1 MKAYSS
7 IKPMKQRE
15 APAAPPPEKY
25 IDTIVT
31 DSRKTRD
38 ELRDHQTAQL
48 KKIVSWAYESVP
60 FYKKKYDECGIHP
73 CDINSLDDI
82 TKLPIICKADL
93 KGLPESDLIPE
104 GRSPK
109 EFMLLRTAG
118 STGEPLTIY
127 RDNRSINR
135 IRDYNMW
142 IFYRWCD
149 GTPLSSV
156 LYIMTVSSTSLERM
170 LLSRFPV
177 EEDRIM
183 DVMLPTHVH
192 FQYLQRYVPQYLSTY
207 PSVIRNLSIELL
219 RRKKKAEFVKLIH
232 STAELLDEP
241 TKDMAR
247 TAFPNARIV
256 QSYGSHEGGLMAFQ
270 CPLHDYMHICSNS
283 IYLEVKEDET
293 VQGSTHAIITD
304 FTNYATPI
312 IRYAGMGDLIQIS
325 DETCSCGIGYPLIT
339 KLEGRIID
347 SIILPD
353 GTGISPFTVTLIL
366 KEIRGIHKFQIIQNE
381 FSSIE
386 IHVVPVS
393 KNTKERKELEIQIIQ
408 GLKKTIA
415 RGLEFK
421 INWVTE
427 IQARKPGSHK
437 VPVVICNLKTEEILR
452 AAKKDE
458 DDID

>member
-1 MKAYSS
+1 
-7 IKPMKQRE
+7 MKQQE
-15 APAAPPPEKY
+15 ASATQSPD
-25 IDTIVT
+25 ICINTIVT

-38 ELRDHQTAQL
+38 ELRDLYSEQL
-48 KKIVSWAYESVP
+48 KRLVSWAYESVP
-60 FYKKKYDECGIHP
+60 FYKKKYDEHGVHPGDITGI
-73 CDINSLDDI
+73 DDI
-82 TKLPIICKADL
+82 TKLPIICKDDL
-93 KGLPESDLIPE
+93 KGLPAGEIIPS
-104 GRSPK
+104 GSNTK

-118 STGEPLTIY
+118 STGEPLSIY
-127 RDNRSINR
+127 RDNHSIDR

-142 IFYRWCD
+142 IFYKWCN
-149 GTPLSSV
+149 GTPFSSV
-156 LYIMTVSSTSLERM
+156 LYIMTVSATSLERM
-170 LLSRFPV
+170 ILSRFPV
-177 EEDRIM
+177 EEDRIL

-192 FQYLQRYVPQYLSTY
+192 FQYLEKYVPQYLSTY

-219 RRKKKAEFVKLIH
+219 KRKKRADFVRLIH

-241 TKDMAR
+241 TKDMALI
-247 TAFPNARIV
+247 AFPNARIV

-270 CPLHDYMHICSNS
+270 CPEHDYMHICSNS
-283 IYLEVKEDET
+283 VYMEAKEDET
-293 VQGSTHAIITD
+293 VQCSTHSIVTD
-304 FTNYATPI
+304 FTNHATPI
-312 IRYAGMGDLIQIS
+312 IRYAGMGDLVQIS
-325 DETCSCGIGYPLIT
+325 DEICPCGIGYPLIT

-381 FSSIE
+381 LSSIE
-386 IHVVPVS
+386 IHVDPVS
-393 KNTKERKELEIQIIQ
+393 KNTKERKELELEIIR

-427 IQARKPGSHK
+427 IKARKPGSHK

-452 AAKKDE
+452 ATKKDE
-458 DDID
+458 DDND

>member
-1 MKAYSS
+1 MN
-7 IKPMKQRE
+7 QTTER
-15 APAAPPPEKY
+15 AAMPPDN
-25 IDTIVT
+25 ISTIVN
-31 DSRKTRD
+31 DSRRTRD
-38 ELRDHQTAQL
+38 ELREHHSERLRELVT
-48 KKIVSWAYESVP
+48 WAYESVP
-60 FYKKKYDECGIHP
+60 FYRRKYDECGVHP
-73 CDINSLDDI
+73 RDINSIDDI
-82 TKLPIICKADL
+82 VKLPIICKADM
-93 KGLPESDLIPE
+93 KGLPAGEIVPE
-104 GRSPK
+104 GSEPDD
-109 EFMLLRTAG
+109 FMLLRTAG
-118 STGEPLTIY
+118 STGEPLSIY
-127 RDNRSINR
+127 RDNASINR

-142 IFYRWCD
+142 IFYRWCN

-177 EEDRIM
+177 EEDRIL

-192 FQYLQRYVPQYLSTY
+192 FKYLQKYVPQYLSTY

-219 RRKKKAEFVKLIH
+219 RRKKTAGFVKLIH

-247 TAFPNARIV
+247 IAFPNARIV

-270 CPLHDYMHICSNS
+270 CPLHDYMHICNNS
-283 IYLEVKEDET
+283 VYVEVKEDET
-293 VQGSTHAIITD
+293 VKGSTHAIITD
-304 FTNYATPI
+304 LTNRATPI
-312 IRYAGMGDLIQIS
+312 IRYAGMGDLIKTS
-325 DETCSCGIGYPLIT
+325 DEICSCGIGYPLIT

-347 SIILPD
+347 SIILPG

-381 FSSIE
+381 LSSIE
-386 IHVVPVS
+386 IHVVPFS
-393 KNTKERKELEIQIIQ
+393 KSDKEKEEVKLQIIQ

-415 RGLEFK
+415 RELKFK
-421 INWVTE
+421 IIWVAE

-437 VPVVICNLKTEEILR
+437 VPVVICNLKTEDILK
-452 AAKKDE
+452 ATKKDDDE